1 MTTKTLTVTPTC
13 TGYPTQTD
21 LTISAGCTVILLA
34 AFIGACIKNRTPLTV
49 ELLGVATVISCM
61 VGTALSM
68 IPFMVTKC

>member
-21 LTISAGCTVILLA
+21 LTLSAGCTIILLA
-34 AFIGACIKNRTPLTV
+34 AFIGACKDRTPLTM
-49 ELLGVATVISCM
+49 ELLGIVAVISCM